1 MNSETQTNSPSN
13 FRRNLVIA
21 LGVLW
26 VTLPPLMGF
35 WLLGELGTVG
45 DWLKSQPDFGLLIF
59 VGIFALTSGFGL
71 LPTYAQAILG
81 GWVFG
86 VTMGTAAAMCGLL
99 GGAAIGF
106 FFARI
111 ISGSSIKA
119 FIDRNPRGRVI
130 RSALVESSQRR
141 TFLLILLLRLPPN
154 SPFAIANL
162 AMGASGV
169 RAMPLLGGT
178 ALGMF
183 PRTLVTCGAAA
194 AAAATGARNFQ
205 QLFTE
210 TGWGWIAAG
219 FISFIIAL
227 LIIRSVSIRALK
239 SAGLME
245 QSPPSP

>member
-1 MNSETQTNSPSN
+1 MNSQNPSQTASN

-130 RSALVESSQRR
+130 RSA
-141 TFLLILLLRLPPN
+141 
-154 SPFAIANL
+154 
-162 AMGASGV
+162 
-169 RAMPLLGGT
+169 
-178 ALGMF
+178 
-183 PRTLVTCGAAA
+183 
-194 AAAATGARNFQ
+194 
-205 QLFTE
+205 
-210 TGWGWIAAG
+210 
-219 FISFIIAL
+219 
-227 LIIRSVSIRALK
+227 
-239 SAGLME
+239 
-245 QSPPSP
+245 

>member
-1 MNSETQTNSPSN
+1 MVEISTRLWT
-13 FRRNLVIA
+13 FNLR
-21 LGVLW
+21 W
-26 VTLPPLMGF
+26 
-35 WLLGELGTVG
+35 
-45 DWLKSQPDFGLLIF
+45 D
-59 VGIFALTSGFGL
+59 FALTSGFGL

-194 AAAATGARNFQ
+194 AAAATGAKIFSNCLLKLDGDGSQ
-205 QLFTE
+205 QDL
-210 TGWGWIAAG
+210 
-219 FISFIIAL
+219 
-227 LIIRSVSIRALK
+227 SVSLLHCSSFGRFRFAR
-239 SAGLME
+239 SRV
-245 QSPPSP
+245 QD

>member
-1 MNSETQTNSPSN
+1 MNSETQTQTPSK

-26 VTLPPLMGF
+26 ITLPPLMGF

-45 DWLKSQPDFGLLIF
+45 DWLKSHPDYGLALFITM
-59 VGIFALTSGFGL
+59 FALTSGFGL

-86 VTMGTAAAMCGLL
+86 VTIGTAAAMCGLL
-99 GGAAIGF
+99 CGVMIGF
-106 FFARI
+106 TFSRI
-111 ISGSSIKA
+111 VSGASIKA
-119 FIDRNPRGRVI
+119 LIDSNPRGRVI
-130 RSALVESSQRR
+130 RNALVESSQRR

-169 RAMPLLGGT
+169 RALPLLGGT

-183 PRTLVTCGAAA
+183 PRTLITCGAAA
-194 AAAATGARNFQ
+194 AAAQTGARDFQ
-205 QLFTE
+205 QLFSE
-210 TGWGWIAAG
+210 TGWGFIAVG
-219 FISFIIAL
+219 ICSFIIAL
-227 LIIRSVSIRALK
+227 LIIRVVSIRALK
-239 SAGLME
+239 SAGLMSE
-245 QSPPSP
+245 SPP